1 VQTADDLGDERRES
15 IQDQQDTAGRFLG
28 ETPAANE
35 IGGDETGAT
44 TGVKP
49 GEEPLIPRDARQ
61 VPIGND
67 PAVLGGGHG
76 EGP

>member
-1 VQTADDLGDERRES
+1 MSEHDDEQRRSGVSPADA
-15 IQDQQDTAGRFLG
+15 DTGEGRFLG
-28 ETPAANE
+28 QTPAADE
-35 IGGDETGAT
+35 IGGDETGST

-61 VPIGND
+61 TPIGND
-67 PAVLGGGHG
+67 PTALGGHG